1 MPRREISKK
10 RVSNFAKSG
19 SRAKLHYLA
28 KQFDIIL
35 QGMHLPKKVAV
46 NLLLFILSFIV
57 LQSPSNIHA
66 ENVVIPTPQT
76 TVSAVASNP
85 QDIFSPDVHM
95 MIKEEKDTRIKA
107 AETKNY
113 QLYSAGSTNRHLND
127 SEYALIKQI
136 ACLDEEIC
144 GNKQT
149 ALGLT
154 TEAIAA
160 LYSHP
165 PASGIMYAY
174 DLLHNA
180 GLVKSAYAQGI
191 GFSGLTPLLPLWK
204 TTRNIAY
211 AVLIIIM
218 VIIGFMIIF
227 RMKIDPKTV
236 ISVQAALPKIV
247 LTLIIIT
254 FSYAIV
260 GFLVDIMY
268 ISMAIVIDVMARAMG
283 PPYSNEVTRLQA
295 EIITADG
302 GVLFMWVFGNI
313 TFLGGA
319 LKEGWGALVG
329 GNALVDTIGLLWKGI
344 TAAAISKIAIISSL
358 LIIVLLGLLFTF
370 IRLLIM
376 LFNSYMQVL
385 ISLVLGPLLL
395 LVEAVPGKSAFGGW
409 ISNIVANLIVFP
421 TTAVILMFGT
431 YLSSLKTGETVWVPP
446 FLPAGPNTFTTFLG
460 LGIIF
465 LAPGLVA
472 SVKKIFKPQPI
483 IPLSPGTMLAP
494 LTGSVQTAMGAGQQ
508 FYYASS
514 LRSILPGAKD
524 AHSK

>member
-1 MPRREISKK
+1 MS
-10 RVSNFAKSG
+10 S
-19 SRAKLHYLA
+19 
-28 KQFDIIL
+28 
-35 QGMHLPKKVAV
+35 LPKKIAV
-46 NLLLFILSFIV
+46 IFLLFILSFIV
-57 LQSPSNIHA
+57 LQPHNSVHA
-66 ENVVIPTPQT
+66 ETVIIPTPDT
-76 TVSAVASNP
+76 AISSAAKNP
-85 QDIFSPDVHM
+85 QDIFTPDVQG
-95 MIKEEKDTRIKA
+95 IIDEKKVTRDKA
-107 AETKNY
+107 AQTGKY
-113 QLYSAGSTNRHLND
+113 QLNSTDTASRHFD
-127 SEYALIKQI
+127 DTTYALLERLVCPDDK
-136 ACLDEEIC
+136 LC

-149 ALGLT
+149 ALGFT

-165 PASGIMYAY
+165 PASGVMYAY

-247 LTLIIIT
+247 LTLILIT

-260 GFLVDIMY
+260 GFLIDIMY

-283 PPYSNEVTRLQA
+283 PPYSNEITRLQA
-295 EIITADG
+295 ELMTADG
-302 GVLFMWVFGNI
+302 GVLGGWVFGNLS
-313 TFLGGA
+313 FLGGA
-319 LKEGWGALVG
+319 LKEGWQMLVG
-329 GNALVDTIGLLWKGI
+329 GNALVDAVGILWKGMAWG
-344 TAAAISKIAIISSL
+344 TSFAIAGISSL
-358 LIIVLLGLLFTF
+358 LILIVVVLGLLFTF
-370 IRLLIM
+370 VRLFIM

-385 ISLVLGPLLL
+385 ISLILGPLLL
-395 LVEAVPGKSAFGGW
+395 LVEAIPGKSAFGGW
-409 ISNIVANLIVFP
+409 ISNLIANLIVFP
-421 TTAVILMFGT
+421 TTALILMFGT
-431 YLSSLKTGETVWVPP
+431 YLSSLKTGEIMWGPP
-446 FLPAGPNTFTTFLG
+446 FLPTGGNTFTIFLG
-460 LGIIF
+460 LGVIF

-483 IPLSPGTMLAP
+483 IPLSPGTMMAP

-514 LRSILPGAKD
+514 LRSMLPGAKD
-524 AHSK
+524 QRPH

>member
-1 MPRREISKK
+1 MLS
-10 RVSNFAKSG
+10 
-19 SRAKLHYLA
+19 
-28 KQFDIIL
+28 
-35 QGMHLPKKVAV
+35 LPKKIVFV
-46 NLLLFILSFIV
+46 FLFFILSFV
-57 LQSPSNIHA
+57 FLPFHQYIHA
-66 ENVVIPTPQT
+66 EDVISPTPQT
-76 TVSAVASNP
+76 TNSVVEKNP
-85 QDIFSPDVHM
+85 QDIFAPDAQG
-95 MIKEEKDTRIKA
+95 IIEEKIEIRKKA
-107 AETKNY
+107 AETQKY
-113 QLYSAGSTNRHLND
+113 QLNSTDTASRHFD
-127 SEYALIKQI
+127 DTGFALLERLV
-136 ACLDEEIC
+136 CPDDRLC
-144 GNKQT
+144 GDKQT
-149 ALGLT
+149 AMSFT
-154 TEAIAA
+154 TDAIAA

-165 PASGIMYAY
+165 PASGVMYAY

-218 VIIGFMIIF
+218 VAIGFMIIF

-247 LTLIIIT
+247 LTLILIT

-283 PPYSNEVTRLQA
+283 PPYSNEITRLQA
-295 EIITADG
+295 ELITADG
-302 GVLFMWVFGNI
+302 GILFSWIFGNLS
-313 TFLGGA
+313 FLGGA
-319 LKEGWGALVG
+319 LKEGWQILLG
-329 GNALVDTIGLLWKGI
+329 GNALVDTIAILWKGMAW
-344 TAAAISKIAIISSL
+344 TTSLLIAGISSL
-358 LIIVLLGLLFTF
+358 LIIIVIVLGLLFTF
-370 IRLLIM
+370 VRLFIM

-409 ISNIVANLIVFP
+409 ISNLIANLIVFP
-421 TTAVILMFGT
+421 TTALILMFGT
-431 YLSSLKTGETVWVPP
+431 YLSSLKTGESMWGPP
-446 FLPAGPNTFTTFLG
+446 FLPTGGNTFTIFLG
-460 LGIIF
+460 LGVIF

-483 IPLSPGTMLAP
+483 IPLSPGTMMAP

-508 FYYASS
+508 FYYASM
-514 LRSILPGAKD
+514 LKNMLPGAKD
-524 AHSK
+524 QRPH